1 MNGTTG
7 TDHTPKGGVANWH
20 PERPE
25 RFGDPSISRGLFD
38 RLVVAMFKLATRGRS
53 YEVFRA
59 ISIRR
64 GLLRPFLR
72 YNARLMPFGKLSRR
86 QTELVILRVS
96 AICRSEYE
104 WIQHQPIGRRAGLS
118 AHEIELIG
126 TDRAESAFGAEDRA
140 LLAAVEELLEDHAL
154 TDAMWDELRQFL
166 STAQI
171 MELCLLAGHYAG
183 LAGALNTFGVR
194 VEPRMRR

>member
-1 MNGTTG
+1 MSRPADIDHAPEGAA
-7 TDHTPKGGVANWH
+7 TDWR

-25 RFGDPSISRGLFD
+25 RFDDPAITRGMLD
-38 RLVVAMFKLATRGRS
+38 RLIVGVFKIVTRGRS

-86 QTELVILRVS
+86 QTEIVILRVS

-118 AHEIELIG
+118 VHEIELIG
-126 TDRAESAFGAEDRA
+126 TDRAEAAFGAEDRA
-140 LLAAVEELLEDHAL
+140 LLAAVEELLSEHAL
-154 TDAMWDELRQFL
+154 TDAMWDELREFL
-166 STAQI
+166 SPAQI